1 MYYKESDQ
9 YEDWVSPSKES
20 KRHSALGRNSEE
32 SSTNT
37 IDDIINDEDT
47 EIQSIIDVSR
57 CVHKARRYLV
67 LCLALS
73 RII

>member
-20 KRHSALGRNSEE
+20 KRHSALGRNNRNDSEE

-57 CVHKARRYLV
+57 CVLYKERRYLV
-67 LCLALS
+67 
-73 RII
+73 I